1 MKFPRIVIL
10 PGMNTLTILPL
21 ALLSATLW
29 GAHPAPDFS
38 LKNASG
44 AIVHLSDFKGKIV
57 LLDFWATE
65 CGGCKTEIPWFME
78 FAHVYKARGVTVIG
92 VSMDI
97 LYENLRDAAEGWG
110 RVKPFVAAH
119 GVNYP
124 ILMGDERVTAA
135 YRIAALPL
143 TLLIDR
149 NGEIVSTH
157 TAPPKGGEA
166 EFRREI
172 EALLK

>member
-1 MKFPRIVIL
+1 
-10 PGMNTLTILPL
+10 MNALTILPL

-29 GAHPAPDFS
+29 GADPAPDFS
-38 LKNASG
+38 LKNAAGST
-44 AIVHLSDFKGKIV
+44 VHLSDFKGKIV

-65 CGGCKTEIPWFME
+65 CGGCKTEIPWFVE
-78 FAHVYKARGVTVIG
+78 FARDYQTRGVAVIG

-119 GVNYP
+119 GVNYS
-124 ILMGDERVTAA
+124 ILMGDERITGV
-135 YRIAALPL
+135 YRIEALPL

-149 NGEIVSTH
+149 NGRIVSTH
-157 TAPPKGGEA
+157 NVPPKGGEA